1 MRVVNIASGS
11 RGNCTLI
18 ETKTTKILLDVGLS
32 IKELIK
38 RLGEVNVNPQQID
51 AVVITH
57 EHMDHIKGLGSFTK
71 RFKKPVF
78 AHADVW
84 GVLEKNIGDV
94 KDACENQFTSLPF
107 TIGNIKVTPFCVSHD
122 SINCQGF
129 TFECGKAK
137 FAYATD
143 LGYVSGS
150 VYSNLVG
157 AKLVFIESN
166 HDLEMLKNNPLYPA
180 YLKARIRGNSG
191 HLSNNQCAD
200 AIVGLI
206 KNGTRY
212 FALSHLSEK
221 NNTPQL
227 AFQTI
232 ATAIINCG
240 YTLEKDVFI
249 RLTYQDKVGNNFNL
263 KED

>member
-84 GVLEKNIGDV
+84 GVLEKNIGD
-94 KDACENQFTSLPF
+94 
-107 TIGNIKVTPFCVSHD
+107 G
-122 SINCQGF
+122 
-129 TFECGKAK
+129 GKSTK
-137 FAYATD
+137 
-143 LGYVSGS
+143 
-150 VYSNLVG
+150 
-157 AKLVFIESN
+157 
-166 HDLEMLKNNPLYPA
+166 
-180 YLKARIRGNSG
+180 
-191 HLSNNQCAD
+191 
-200 AIVGLI
+200 
-206 KNGTRY
+206 
-212 FALSHLSEK
+212 
-221 NNTPQL
+221 
-227 AFQTI
+227 
-232 ATAIINCG
+232 
-240 YTLEKDVFI
+240 
-249 RLTYQDKVGNNFNL
+249 
-263 KED
+263 